1 MNLLKEAH
9 FTCLCV
15 MCDGLVEYPLCH
27 KCGAEADQLEREWL
41 EREWRLRQKAAAINR
56 KEGLK

>member
-27 KCGAEADQLEREWL
+27 KCSAEADQLERDWL
-41 EREWRLRQKAAAINR
+41 EREWRLR
-56 KEGLK
+56 